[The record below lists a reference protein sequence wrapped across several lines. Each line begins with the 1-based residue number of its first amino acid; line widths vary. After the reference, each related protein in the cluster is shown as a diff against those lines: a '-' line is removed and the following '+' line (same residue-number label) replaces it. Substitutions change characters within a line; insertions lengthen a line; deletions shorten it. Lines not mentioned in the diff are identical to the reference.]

1 MQRKRIS
8 QSLPSLLV
16 LLTLIGCISITDAKT
31 VNGVMTTAD
40 SKLYSGQYIAS
51 FCFHGE
57 YLLNRTIEQKEDRE
71 RGSVKPGRAGPCPTT
86 AIWRCHNNS
95 SQWQHSFQW
104 KLRSHWLKFLW
115 QHRRSSKTGPR
126 AGYSEHLCSWNHPGS
141 VKPVP
146 RLTQFSDDAG
156 PMALSHLIHLTVT
169 L

>member
-71 RGSVKPGRAGPCPTT
+71 RGSVKPGRAGPCPIT

-95 SQWQHSFQW
+95 SQWQRSFQW

-115 QHRRSSKTGPR
+115 RHHVAVVRQGPGPVTQNIY
-126 AGYSEHLCSWNHPGS
+126 ALETTLVLWNQF
-141 VKPVP
+141 PV
-146 RLTQFSDDAG
+146 
-156 PMALSHLIHLTVT
+156 SHNFQMT
-169 L
+169 LVPWPCPIWSTWR